1 MEQKPVFHYFYGNEA
16 DVYSFYRIPKQLFC
30 DYFKGLSCEAK
41 ILYGLMLDRMSLSIK
56 NQWFDDD
63 NKAFI
68 YFSIE
73 DTMEML
79 NCGRNKA
86 VKSMQE
92 LDSDQGIG
100 LIEKKRQG
108 MGKPSIIYVKNFAM
122 QECDKKSE
130 DKTAE
135 EESEVSKPNFKKFIK
150 YTSRNPEI
158 NTQEVCKRDGN
169 NTNINYTES
178 NKTESNQIVS
188 QNKGDGLDSIKDV
201 AAYAEIIREN
211 ISFDTLLENHP
222 FDQELIQGMY
232 ELILEMVLCQG
243 KEVVIARNHYPLALV
258 KSKFMKL
265 NSLHLEYVINCLQA
279 NTTKVRNI
287 KQYLLAALF
296 NAPTTI
302 GGYYTAEV
310 NHDLPQY
317 SRG

>member
-56 NQWFDDD
+56 NQWFDDE

-130 DKTAE
+130 DKTSE
-135 EESEVSKPNFKKFIK
+135 EESEVSKSNFKKFIK
-150 YTSRNPEI
+150 HTSRNPEI
-158 NTQEVCKRDGN
+158 KTQEVCKGDGN

-188 QNKGDGLDSIKDV
+188 QNKGDGIELMKDV
-201 AAYAEIIREN
+201 AAYAEIIKEN
-211 ISFDTLLENHP
+211 ISYDTLLENHP
-222 FDQELIQGMY
+222 YDQELIQGMY

-258 KSKFMKL
+258 KSKFIKL

-302 GGYYTAEV
+302 SGYYTAEV

-317 SRG
+317 ARG